1 LRAEWM
7 NGTQRWMEM
16 RCARF
21 SVKDAASCGKSML
34 SLRTQD
40 TAGEL
45 GRAVSMGD
53 DKGGSS

>member
-1 LRAEWM
+1 
-7 NGTQRWMEM
+7 M